1 MVNKQLNKQPI
12 HIFLD
17 DVRRAPHGVIQTNTV
32 EDTIELL
39 KAFAANNIQ
48 ITSLSLDHDLGYTDN
63 DGREMTGYD
72 VIFWIEQSVFDDKYI
87 PPKKIFCH
95 SQNPVDQKRIRDVIM
110 VIEKYMETDET
121 SGYFRDRIS

>member
-1 MVNKQLNKQPI
+1 MADKRPI

-39 KAFAANNIQ
+39 RTFHAQGVCVA
-48 ITSLSLDHDLGYTDN
+48 SLSLDHDLGYTN
-63 DGREMTGYD
+63 DEGREMTGYD
-72 VIFWIEQSVFDDKYI
+72 VMLWIEQAVFNREYV

-95 SQNPVDQKRIRDVIM
+95 SANYPGRIRIQAVIA
-110 VIEKYMETDET
+110 VVEQYVKADNNQA
-121 SGYFRDRIS
+121 